1 MTEKKPIQGSYFP
14 FNREEKAVSPIRR
27 ASSPKR
33 SRSPEHFVDR
43 RQSVKLEEKAPEIIE
58 VVKTIKYEPE
68 PDLITQN
75 KVQALEKT
83 IKSQQNDIDNLYKM
97 LGGYRQELDN
107 MKQEMEK
114 MRKERTR
121 AQSPPRQKYLPR
133 MVIVD
138 PPKPKESPRRSL
150 PPPVL

>member
-14 FNREEKAVSPIRR
+14 FNREEKAVSSIRR

-75 KVQALEKT
+75 KVQALEKRV
-83 IKSQQNDIDNLYKM
+83 KSQ
-97 LGGYRQELDN
+97 
-107 MKQEMEK
+107 
-114 MRKERTR
+114 
-121 AQSPPRQKYLPR
+121 
-133 MVIVD
+133 
-138 PPKPKESPRRSL
+138 
-150 PPPVL
+150 